1 MSTPADLAFVNGA
14 IYTVDAASSR
24 ARAVAVRDGRIVAV
38 GTDDDVRDHVGS
50 GTEVVDLA
58 GKMLLP
64 GFQDAHVHAQG
75 GGIDRLRVDMSEVHS
90 ADEYARLIRTYADA
104 NPDADWILG
113 GGWAM
118 DIFPGGTPSRQQ
130 LDAIVPDRPAFFAN
144 RDNHAA
150 WVNTRALEIAG
161 VGASTTDPVD
171 GRIEREADGSPQGTL
186 HEGAMAFVRRH
197 VPDPDDDTKRKALL
211 IAQAYLH
218 SLGITAW
225 QEAIVGDYPTVPN
238 ARDVYPSLAGRGEL
252 TGKVVGALWLERG
265 RGAEQID
272 ELVGYR
278 VTTSIGA
285 YRATT
290 VKIMLDGVCENFTA
304 AMTRSYL
311 GADGRETGNT
321 GIEYFDPETLR
332 EVLIR
337 LDAEGF
343 QAHIHVIGDRACHDA
358 LDAIEAARA
367 ANGASDN
374 RHHFAHVQLVRP
386 DDVPRFRALD
396 VTANVQMLWA
406 AHEPQQDEL
415 TAPFIGDERAGWQ
428 YPFGALLAAGA
439 TMCAGSDWPVST
451 PDPLQEMHVGVHR
464 TVPPGY
470 TYGEA
475 NDEVFLPDQR
485 ITLAQ
490 AIRAFTMGSA
500 YVNHLDAHTG
510 SIEVGKAADLVV
522 LSEDLFAVDSPTDAR
537 VLLTV
542 ADGQKVFEGD
552 GSGL

>member
-14 IYTVDAASSR
+14 VYTVDAASSW

-38 GTDDDVRDHVGS
+38 GTDDDVREHIGAA
-50 GTEVVDLA
+50 TEVLDLA

-90 ADEYARLIRTYADA
+90 ADDYARVIRTYADA

-118 DIFPGGTPSRQQ
+118 DIFPGGNPSRQQ

-161 VGASTTDPVD
+161 VDASTPDPVD
-171 GRIEREADGSPQGTL
+171 GRIEREADGGPQGTL
-186 HEGAMAFVRRH
+186 HEGAMTYVRRC
-197 VPDPDDDTKRKALL
+197 VPDPDDETKRKALL

-238 ARDVYPSLAGRGEL
+238 ARDVYPSLAGRGDL

-265 RGAEQID
+265 RGAEQVD

-278 VTTSIGA
+278 ETTSIGA

-311 GADGRETGNT
+311 GEDGRETGNT

-343 QAHIHVIGDRACHDA
+343 QAHIHVIGDRACHEA
-358 LDAIEAARA
+358 LDAIGAARA
-367 ANGASDN
+367 ANGPSDN
-374 RHHFAHVQLVRP
+374 RHHLAHVQLVQP
-386 DDVPRFRALD
+386 DDVARFRDLD

-415 TAPFIGDERAGWQ
+415 TAPFIGEERAGWQ
-428 YPFGALLAAGA
+428 YPFGSLLAAGA

-475 NDEVFLPDQR
+475 NDDVFIPEQR

-490 AIRAFTMGSA
+490 AIRSFTMGSA
-500 YVNHLDAHTG
+500 YVNHLDGLTG
-510 SIEVGKAADLVV
+510 SIEVGKAADVVV

-542 ADGQKVFEGD
+542 ADGHKVFEAD